1 MDKYYQTNQMKFGWW
16 YFRYQFAYEPMA
28 AFGVF
33 EDEYKKQFDCDEIS
47 TLEMVEIYSDYVMP
61 SGLIPNV
68 IGAIAYI
75 VFKVRHKI
83 HFLISSR
90 KMRNLLKQEK

>member
-1 MDKYYQTNQMKFGWW
+1 
-16 YFRYQFAYEPMA
+16 
-28 AFGVF
+28 
-33 EDEYKKQFDCDEIS
+33 
-47 TLEMVEIYSDYVMP
+47 MVEIYSDYVDTQKMP